1 MEVLTGLLGVIG
13 VFTIVY
19 IIGLI
24 WLAIVDP
31 IREVKRTDVI
41 TVCLNGMF
49 VIVVI
54 GYIYLTY
61 FLLYKAGI
69 LILNLIK

>member
-1 MEVLTGLLGVIG
+1 MEALTGLLGVIG
-13 VFTIVY
+13 VFTIIY

-31 IREVKRTDVI
+31 IREIKRTDVI

-49 VIVVI
+49 VIVTI

-69 LILNLIK
+69 LIFNLIK